1 MPYLLCR
8 SRTPFVKPIPW
19 TSPFVRPRL
28 STNPFVRPR
37 TPFVDPRGEFG
48 LRAAAGGRL
57 TRPRDPRDGSTLSAS
72 RERTAPTA
80 ASAGG
85 GHHGDDS
92 EGHEEGADL
101 GGEQVQRAES
111 VVRLTDER
119 DAEEV
124 VEERTEDEDRAA
136 KRDVDSADVEDHPVA
151 PTGPQRASGRDP
163 RGRLDR
169 FRLGHRKRRDFPV
182 PRHRYDGLF
191 DHELRALLSI
201 DLDLRSSLRVRGR
214 GNLLE
219 RDFGLRQRF
228 GRCLVEFTRRDR
240 CIGLGRRRL
249 GRFLIALR
257 RWSVVDRDGGRSRS
271 LDGGG
276 LRRRTLGRRRGR
288 IAIRRPGLEL
298 DLLLLVFELFLVELF
313 GHQMVFR
320 EPQAVMEAFG
330 HRLRWRARRAPGP
343 QNLDKDPALRAEGL
357 GLVPEGLERS
367 SAIRAKVRGQLGALI
382 RWRMRRRFV
391 GHRILKGS
399 LPGRI
404 NMGSRF
410 AGVIIRYAYG
420 RPPGLRLHHE
430 KTKRGRCTSWG
441 RAGDTSVRR
450 TCRLPGQS
458 GTRASGNAGDHGA
471 DPDVGLPLR
480 ERLVDRRSDARA
492 VIATWRTGARGLE
505 VHRGCERRRADRKG
519 QYTEDRH

>member
-57 TRPRDPRDGSTLSAS
+57 TRPRDPRDGSTLSAP

-191 DHELRALLSI
+191 DHELRALLAI

-288 IAIRRPGLEL
+288 IAIRRP
-298 DLLLLVFELFLVELF
+298 VFELFLVELF

-343 QNLDKDPALRAEGL
+343 QNLDKDPAL
-357 GLVPEGLERS
+357 
-367 SAIRAKVRGQLGALI
+367 RAKVRGQLGALI